1 MASTT
6 TDPRDVHTGDVTP
19 ERELAY
25 ELLGQESGLW
35 TEILY
40 ELLGQPQRYSELK
53 PLLGD
58 QADNTLTYA
67 LEKLVDEGLVERTS
81 DVVDDELVK
90 RYAISRKGIDVFLH
104 VHLLETIGGFV
115 ATSGSAAV
123 DVRSTLERERVR
135 SKEVPYVM
143 LLSSPE
149 GDRREGSTYHVR
161 PTDERTWSLKREG
174 AQRATK
180 RFDQPRLAVARGLE
194 LAGENGKVFVHDREG
209 GIETV
214 LETSTRE
221 TVLPG

>member
-6 TDPRDVHTGDVTP
+6 TDPRDVQTGDVTP

-25 ELLGQESGLW
+25 ELLGQGSGLW
-35 TEILY
+35 AEMLY
-40 ELLGQPQRYSELK
+40 ELLGQPQRYADLK

-67 LEKLVDEGLVERTS
+67 LEKLVDEGLVKRTS

-104 VHLLETIGGFV
+104 VHLLETIGEFV

-123 DVRSTLERERVR
+123 DVRSTLGREGVR

-143 LLSSPE
+143 LLSAPE

-161 PTDERTWSLKREG
+161 PTDDGKWSLKREG
-174 AQRATK
+174 AQKATK
-180 RFDQPRLAVARGLE
+180 RFDQSRLAVARGLE
-194 LAGENGKVFVHDREG
+194 LAGENGKVFVYDREG
-209 GIETV
+209 EIETV
-214 LETSTRE
+214 LDTSTRE